1 MANYVDKEALYDD
14 IVNWQDAVASAQAAG
29 VEPPIMPNSVGAAIL
44 EIANGMATRWN
55 FRDYSWIDEMVGDGI
70 EAATRAVAKFDRGHE
85 KRNPFG
91 FLTFVIWRAFVTR
104 LKLEKK
110 LHEDKMKMMLDE
122 TFEGYER
129 GEFDDNELSKTGM
142 IGLYALND

>member
-14 IVNWQDAVASAQAAG
+14 IVNWQDAVALAG
-29 VEPPIMPNSVGAAIL
+29 TTGAEPPVMPRSVGMAIL

-70 EAATRAVAKFDRGHE
+70 EAATRAVVKFDRTHE
-85 KRNPFG
+85 KKNPFG
-91 FLTFVIWRAFVTR
+91 FLTFVIWRAFVNR
-104 LKLEKK
+104 LKMEKK

-122 TFEGYER
+122 TFDGYER
-129 GEFDDNELSKTGM
+129 GEFDDHEISKSGM
-142 IGLYALND
+142 IDLYTFNN